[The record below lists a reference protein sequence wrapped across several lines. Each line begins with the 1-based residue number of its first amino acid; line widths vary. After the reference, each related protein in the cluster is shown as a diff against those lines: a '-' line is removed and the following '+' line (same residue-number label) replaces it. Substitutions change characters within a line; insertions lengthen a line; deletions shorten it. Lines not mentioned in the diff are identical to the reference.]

1 MGIFEAFVVFFIS
14 WWVVFL
20 PTLSAGTRS
29 QQDAGSVVPGS
40 ERGAPERISWTPQA
54 GGRVRQLW
62 ESSADD
68 GRTWQ
73 VVFDG
78 MYAKKS

>member
-1 MGIFEAFVVFFIS
+1 MGIFEAVVVFFIS

-40 ERGAPERISWTPQA
+40 EAGAPERISWKPKFIIATVGAAAITLLIWMTLYFGWLSFMIP
-54 GGRVRQLW
+54 R
-62 ESSADD
+62 D
-68 GRTWQ
+68 
-73 VVFDG
+73 
-78 MYAKKS
+78 